1 MINIAL
7 LPKAEVLK
15 ALHDGTQALGLG
27 RLHDLG
33 RDMTI
38 KEAEDMIAKM
48 EKWGLSLYFDYIYG
62 RPLKVNITGDE
73 FDERLYD
80 RDAGEGQAQ
89 CVIDALYEKLT
100 APENKNG

>member
-15 ALHDGTQALGLG
+15 ALHDGTSAIGLG
-27 RLHDLG
+27 RLHDLK

-38 KEAEDMIAKM
+38 EEAQAIVAVCHKS
-48 EKWGLSLYFDYIYG
+48 GQFDYVYG
-62 RPLKVNITGDE
+62 RPLKVNIHGEE

-89 CVIDALYEKLT
+89 RVIDALYEKLT
-100 APENKNG
+100 APKNKP

>member
-15 ALHDGTQALGLG
+15 ALHDGTHAQGLG
-27 RLHDLG
+27 VLQDLK
-33 RDMTI
+33 RDMTLE
-38 KEAEDMIAKM
+38 EAEIMITNTQ
-48 EKWGLSLYFDYIYG
+48 KWGLRFDYVYG

-73 FDERLYD
+73 FEEALYD

-89 CVIDALYEKLT
+89 RVIDRLYEKLT
-100 APENKNG
+100 APEAKP